1 MSNDAYQRSN
11 ARESR
16 VWKPFSFSFP
26 FSAEQTTDR
35 VIIYGLYSDSHL
47 NQHGYLIEV
56 EAVDLLNMLTDYN
69 SKISNLN
76 MQEQN
81 VLADIVAKRYIAGI
95 DKLIHDEKMITGGQK
110 ISAQDAE
117 WTAKIAALDT
127 DRAALITLAA
137 RVTSETAKIN
147 ARITELQAMIETEG
161 YARSEVDIEIA
172 NKEIQLAEKD
182 IAILDAAN
190 AILKIQLEIVN
201 KGMELVDVD
210 LQKTRTR
217 NEIENI
223 KRSIARTGLLENGLK
238 VEKAQTIT
246 ATAEKEL
253 YISRTTLAEK
263 QVDAANKTVDLYGS
277 LIAHETEIGVKKTDE
292 KDAEQ
297 TRRISSIS
305 DKEDS
310 ALFNTSLKKDAADF
324 DAKTITNERT
334 AQEKLDQD
342 KILINTYQVGGKNAI
357 SLAAIAAATLLAK
370 ASIETELTHM
380 IQKKVATTP

>member
-1 MSNDAYQRSN
+1 
-11 ARESR
+11 
-16 VWKPFSFSFP
+16 
-26 FSAEQTTDR
+26 
-35 VIIYGLYSDSHL
+35 
-47 NQHGYLIEV
+47 LIEV
-56 EAVDLLNMLTDYN
+56 ETTDLLNMLNDYN
-69 SKISNLN
+69 SKISSLN

-95 DKLIHDEKMITGGQK
+95 DKLIHDEKMITEGQK

-117 WTAKIAALDT
+117 WTVKIAALAT
-127 DRAALITLAA
+127 DRAALVTLATK
-137 RVTSETAKIN
+137 VTSETAKIN
-147 ARITELQAMIETEG
+147 ARITELQAYIETEG
-161 YARSEVDIEIA
+161 YARSEVDIEKT

-190 AILKIQLEIVN
+190 AILKIQLEVVN

-210 LQKTRTR
+210 LQKVKTQ
-217 NEIENI
+217 NEIESI
-223 KRSIARTGLLENGLK
+223 KRSIARTGILESELK
-238 VEKAQTIT
+238 VEQAQTIA

-253 YISRTTLAEK
+253 YISRTTLAGKKVEAAEK
-263 QVDAANKTVDLYGS
+263 EVDLYGS
-277 LIAHETEIGVKKTDE
+277 LVTHEIENGVKKLDE

-334 AQEKLDQD
+334 VQGKLDLD
-342 KILINTYQVGGKNAI
+342 KMYINSTQVTNKRAI
-357 SLAAIAAATLLAK
+357 DVAAIAAATKVAA
-370 ASIETELTHM
+370 ASIVSTLEHTIE
-380 IQKKVATTP
+380 KKKAT